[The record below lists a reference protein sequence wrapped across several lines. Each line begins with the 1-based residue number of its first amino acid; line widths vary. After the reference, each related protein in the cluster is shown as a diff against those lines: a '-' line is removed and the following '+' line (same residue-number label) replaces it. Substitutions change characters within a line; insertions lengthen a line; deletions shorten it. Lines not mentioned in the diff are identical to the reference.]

1 MRAAAACLYCI
12 LFALSLPAAPEP
24 GGLVGHR
31 DAESA
36 ALDGRIDLRGFR
48 PGGAAGKTVASGL
61 YMSGSFA
68 YALSNGVATIT
79 LDRIANDSFT
89 RTTGPLRLELWASGS
104 APARA
109 EPFTGYRLVAFDILP
124 PLPPRNYYYNI
135 SRSASYLSPP
145 NGSFWL
151 VLVLAEYVPI
161 DCASAD
167 GYCEVDS
174 FISNTRVAFG
184 DSTQPRFNYTDM
196 WWNPGESGWGVAF
209 THHPTQTAFAA
220 WYTYSS
226 SGFPYWYV
234 APDCKFV
241 GDACTSILYETTGPP
256 FGPTFDPA
264 MVTPYP
270 VGLVTFS
277 FTSQGAGTMSYIL
290 RGTAGSKAITRQ
302 PF

>member
-1 MRAAAACLYCI
+1 MRALAACLYCI
-12 LFALSLPAAPEP
+12 LFALSLPAAPGP

-36 ALDGRIDLRGFR
+36 ALDGTIDLRGGR

-61 YMSGSFA
+61 YMSGSFT
-68 YALSNGVATIT
+68 YVLSGGVASIT
-79 LDRIANDSFT
+79 LDRIANDSFM
-89 RTTGPLRLELWASGS
+89 RTTGTLRLELWAAVA

-109 EPFTGYRLVAFDILP
+109 QAFTGYRLVAYDTLP

-135 SRSASYLSPP
+135 ARSAAFVPPPAGSY
-145 NGSFWL
+145 WL
-151 VLVLAEYVPI
+151 VLVLAEHDPLN
-161 DCASAD
+161 CPSAD
-167 GYCEVDS
+167 DYCEQDS

-184 DSTQPRFNYTDM
+184 DSTPPRFNYTDM
-196 WWNPGESGWGVAF
+196 WWNSSESGWGVAF
-209 THHPTQTAFAA
+209 IHHPSQTAFAA

-256 FGPTFDPA
+256 FGPTFDSTL
-264 MVTPYP
+264 VTPYA

-290 RGTAGSKAITRQ
+290 RGTPGSKAITRQ
-302 PF
+302 SF